1 MTEPRDLLLT
11 EMCEL
16 VKKGVLKPEEIIESC
31 LKIFDVLNDQ
41 LSAFISID
49 KERILEQARSLNSK
63 GPAPAGLLGG
73 IPIAVKDL
81 IDVAGVVT
89 TQGSSFFRNA
99 LPADKDAPIV
109 DRLKKSGAI
118 IFGKTNLHEFAWGGT
133 SSNPH
138 FGICRNPW
146 NPDYIPGGSSG
157 GSGAAV
163 AAHMVPG
170 ALGTDTLGSIRL
182 PSALCGTVGLKP
194 TYGLLPTA
202 GIFPLGYTLDHVG
215 PLTRSVGDAKLLFR
229 ALLTPQELQKLK
241 SIRRTNSPTS
251 LTSKRLKGLKIARIP
266 SMVPEN
272 SCHQTT
278 WQQYLKTLAIA
289 EEEGAILVEEKIPG
303 FETALTAAFTMT
315 LAQASEIHHE
325 RLIENPD
332 GFGEDVRTFLEQGHL
347 LSAVDYIR
355 AQRIRAKLVDEAR
368 KLFERVDAW
377 ILPTTPSPAT
387 RVGKAMDPRNAAYTG
402 PINLLG
408 FPAIAIPSG
417 LTEEKLPVS
426 VQIIAAPHHE
436 YLLLD
441 VAEIIEERLAF
452 PKSLPEWVSL
462 KLEAFESQKIMKE
475 MNQT

>member
-16 VKKGVLKPEEIIESC
+16 IRKGELHPVEIIESC
-31 LKIFDVLNDQ
+31 LRAYDVLNDH
-41 LSAFISID
+41 LKAFISID
-49 KERILEQARSLNSK
+49 KEGILEQARSLNSK
-63 GPAPAGLLGG
+63 SPTQDGLLGG

-99 LPADKDAPIV
+99 LPADRDAPIV

-194 TYGLLPTA
+194 TYGLLPTE

-215 PLTRSVGDAKLLFR
+215 PMARSVGDARLLFK
-229 ALLTPQELQKLK
+229 ALLTPQEQQKLE
-241 SIRRTNSPTS
+241 SIRRTNSHAP
-251 LTSKRLKGLKIARIP
+251 LISKRLKGLKIARIP
-266 SMVPEN
+266 SIVPEN

-289 EEEGAILVEEKIPG
+289 EEEGAVLVEEEIPG
-303 FETALTAAFTMT
+303 FETALSAAFIMT

-347 LSAVDYIR
+347 ISAVDYIR
-355 AQRIRAKLVDEAR
+355 AQRIRSKLVNEAR

-377 ILPTTPSPAT
+377 IGPTTPNPAT
-387 RVGKAMDPRNAAYTG
+387 RIGEATDPRNAAFTG
-402 PINLLG
+402 PVNLLG

-441 VAEIIEERLAF
+441 MAEIIEERLAF
-452 PKSLPEWVSL
+452 PKELPEWVRL
-462 KLEAFESQKIMKE
+462 KIESSAQS
-475 MNQT
+475 

>member
-1 MTEPRDLLLT
+1 MTEPRNLLLT
-11 EMCEL
+11 EMSDL
-16 VKKGVLKPEEIIESC
+16 LKKGELKPVEIVESC
-31 LKIFDVLNDQ
+31 LKSFDLLNDRFK
-41 LSAFISID
+41 AFISID
-49 KERILEQARSLNSK
+49 KERILEQAHSMNTTLS
-63 GPAPAGLLGG
+63 ADDELLWG
-73 IPIAVKDL
+73 IPIAIKDL
-81 IDVAGVVT
+81 IDVAGVTT

-99 LPADKDAPIV
+99 SPANRDAPVV

-146 NPDYIPGGSSG
+146 NPKYIPGGSSG

-163 AAHMVPG
+163 AARMVPG

-215 PLTRSVGDAKLLFR
+215 PMTRSVGDARLLFK
-229 ALLTPQELQKLK
+229 ALLSPEDQQKLESIHKTK
-241 SIRRTNSPTS
+241 SLVGSA
-251 LTSKRLKGLKIARIP
+251 SKRLAGLRIARIP
-266 SMVPEN
+266 AMVPEQ
-272 SCHQTT
+272 SCHKTT
-278 WQQYLKTLAIA
+278 WQQYLKSFAIA
-289 EEEGAILVEEKIPG
+289 EEEGAVLVEENIPG
-303 FETALTAAFTMT
+303 FDTALSAAFTMT

-325 RLIENPD
+325 RLAENPD

-347 LSAVDYIR
+347 ISAVDYIR
-355 AQRIRAKLVDEAR
+355 AQRIRSRLIDEAG

-377 ILPTTPSPAT
+377 ILPTTPNPAT
-387 RVGKAMDPRNAAYTG
+387 RIGETTDPRNAGFTG

-417 LTEEKLPVS
+417 LTEDNLPVS

-441 VAEIIEERLAF
+441 LAQIMEERLGF
-452 PKSLPEWVSL
+452 PEDLPEGV
-462 KLEAFESQKIMKE
+462 KTI
-475 MNQT
+475 

>member
-1 MTEPRDLLLT
+1 MTEPRNLLLT

-16 VKKGVLKPEEIIESC
+16 LIKEELKPIEIVESC
-31 LKIFDVLNDQ
+31 LKAFDLLNDQ
-41 LSAFISID
+41 LKAFISID
-49 KERILEQARSLNSK
+49 RERILEQARSMNSILST
-63 GPAPAGLLGG
+63 PDGLLWG
-73 IPIAVKDL
+73 IPIAIKDL
-81 IDVAGVVT
+81 IDVAGVTT
-89 TQGSSFFRNA
+89 TQGASFFRNA
-99 LPADKDAPIV
+99 SPPDRDAPIV

-146 NPDYIPGGSSG
+146 NPKYIPGGSSG
-157 GSGAAV
+157 GSGVAV
-163 AAHMVPG
+163 AARLVPG

-215 PLTRSVGDAKLLFR
+215 PMTRSVGDARLLFK
-229 ALLTPQELQKLK
+229 ALLSPKEQQKLESIRKTK
-241 SIRRTNSPTS
+241 SIGRSP
-251 LTSKRLKGLKIARIP
+251 SKRLNGLRIARIP
-266 SMVPEN
+266 ALVPEQ
-272 SCHQTT
+272 SCHKTT
-278 WQQYLKTLAIA
+278 WQQYLKSFVIA
-289 EEEGAILVEEKIPG
+289 EEEGAVLVEENIPG
-303 FETALTAAFTMT
+303 FDTALSAAFTMT

-325 RLIENPD
+325 RLAENPD

-347 LSAVDYIR
+347 ISAVDYIR
-355 AQRIRAKLVDEAR
+355 AQRIRSRLVEEAG

-377 ILPTTPSPAT
+377 ILPTTPNPAT
-387 RVGKAMDPRNAAYTG
+387 RIGEATDPRNAGFTG

-408 FPAIAIPSG
+408 FPAMAIPSG
-417 LTEEKLPVS
+417 LTEDNLPVS

-441 VAEIIEERLAF
+441 LAEIMEERLGF
-452 PKSLPEWVSL
+452 PKDLPEGI
-462 KLEAFESQKIMKE
+462 KTICCK
-475 MNQT
+475 

>member
-1 MTEPRDLLLT
+1 MTEPRDFLLT
-11 EMCEL
+11 EMCDL
-16 VKKGVLKPEEIIESC
+16 IKKGKLKPEEIVESC
-31 LKIFDVLNDQ
+31 LKSFDLLNDQ
-41 LSAFISID
+41 LKAFISID
-49 KERILEQARSLNSK
+49 KEGILKQVHNLNLK
-63 GPAPAGLLGG
+63 KPGPDGFLWGV
-73 IPIAVKDL
+73 PIAIKDL

-99 LPADKDAPIV
+99 LPADNDAPIV
-109 DRLKKSGAI
+109 DRLKKSGAL

-157 GSGAAV
+157 GSGVAV

-182 PSALCGTVGLKP
+182 PSALCGIVGLKP
-194 TYGLLPTA
+194 TFGLLPTER
-202 GIFPLGYTLDHVG
+202 IFPLGYTLDHVG
-215 PLTRSVGDAKLLFR
+215 PITRSVGDARLLFE
-229 ALLTPQELQKLK
+229 ALLTRQEKQKLE
-241 SIRRTNSPTS
+241 SIRKMKSFNS
-251 LTSKRLKGLKIARIP
+251 LASKRLNGLKIASVP
-266 SMVPEN
+266 ALVPEN
-272 SCHQTT
+272 SCHKTT
-278 WQQYLKTLAIA
+278 WQQYQKSLTLA
-289 EEEGAILVEEKIPG
+289 EEEGAVVVEEKIPG
-303 FETALTAAFTMT
+303 FETALSAAFTMT

-325 RLIENPD
+325 RLIGNPD

-355 AQRIRAKLVDEAR
+355 AQRIRSKLVKEAG
-368 KLFERVDAW
+368 KLFQRVDAW
-377 ILPTTPSPAT
+377 ICPTTPNPAT
-387 RVGKAMDPRNAAYTG
+387 RVGEATDPRNAGFTG

-417 LTEEKLPVS
+417 LTEDKLPVS

-441 VAEIIEERLAF
+441 LAEVIEERLAF
-452 PKSLPEWVSL
+452 PKDLPEWVRL
-462 KLEAFESQKIMKE
+462 KIDAPLRS
-475 MNQT
+475 

>member
-16 VKKGVLKPEEIIESC
+16 IKKGELNPVEIVESC
-31 LKIFDVLNDQ
+31 LKAFDLLNDH
-41 LSAFISID
+41 LKALISID
-49 KERILEQARSLNSK
+49 KERILEQARSMNATGS
-63 GPAPAGLLGG
+63 PQDGLLGG
-73 IPIAVKDL
+73 TPIAIKDL

-99 LPADKDAPIV
+99 APPDRDAPIIE
-109 DRLKKSGAI
+109 RLKKSGAI

-146 NPDYIPGGSSG
+146 NPNYIPGGSSG

-163 AAHMVPG
+163 AARMVPG

-182 PSALCGTVGLKP
+182 PSALCGIVGLKP

-215 PLTRSVGDAKLLFR
+215 PMTRSVGDNKLLFK
-229 ALLTPQELQKLK
+229 ALLTPQEHQKLE
-241 SIRRTNSPTS
+241 SIKKTKHHIPSA
-251 LTSKRLKGLKIARIP
+251 SKRLNGLRIASLP
-266 SMVPEN
+266 AMVPEI
-272 SCHQTT
+272 SCHKTT
-278 WQQYLKTLAIA
+278 WQQYLKSFAIT
-289 EEEGAILVEEKIPG
+289 EEEGAVLVEENIPG
-303 FETALTAAFTMT
+303 FDTALSAAFTMT

-325 RLIENPD
+325 RLAENPD

-347 LSAVDYIR
+347 ISAVDYIR
-355 AQRIRAKLVDEAR
+355 AQRIRSKLVEEAG
-368 KLFERVDAW
+368 KFFKRVDAW
-377 ILPTTPSPAT
+377 ILPTTPNPAT
-387 RVGKAMDPRNAAYTG
+387 RIGEATDPRNAGFTG

-417 LTEEKLPVS
+417 LTKERLPVS
-426 VQIIAAPHHE
+426 IQIIAAPYHE

-441 VAEIIEERLAF
+441 IAEILEERLGF
-452 PKSLPEWVSL
+452 PKDLPEGV
-462 KLEAFESQKIMKE
+462 KTICCK
-475 MNQT
+475 